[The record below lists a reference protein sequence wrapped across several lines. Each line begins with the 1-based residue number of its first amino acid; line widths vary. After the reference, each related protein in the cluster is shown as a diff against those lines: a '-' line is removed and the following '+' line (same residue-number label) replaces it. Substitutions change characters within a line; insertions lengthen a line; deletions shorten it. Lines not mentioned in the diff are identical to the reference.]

1 MLAKLTTLPTQ
12 TQLAE
17 LSIAV
22 IWHFAKVD
30 TTKKIQRKMLFFRK
44 INNTDKTQLA
54 KLSILPV
61 DRKARDLLLVSFGAA
76 CAAKQQNCNCKLH
89 PLDTSD
95 SATYRRRHLCLW
107 LCMCE
112 WARQQTCFPQFG
124 YLLTGSMRFFFY
136 YFLHMLNCFV
146 RRRRGDRKIRQTD
159 QLCVSRVDP
168 SPDLN
173 FAIDRTE
180 LW

>member
-61 DRKARDLLLVSFGAA
+61 DRKARDLL
-76 CAAKQQNCNCKLH
+76 
-89 PLDTSD
+89 
-95 SATYRRRHLCLW
+95 
-107 LCMCE
+107 
-112 WARQQTCFPQFG
+112 
-124 YLLTGSMRFFFY
+124 
-136 YFLHMLNCFV
+136 
-146 RRRRGDRKIRQTD
+146 
-159 QLCVSRVDP
+159 
-168 SPDLN
+168 
-173 FAIDRTE
+173 
-180 LW
+180 